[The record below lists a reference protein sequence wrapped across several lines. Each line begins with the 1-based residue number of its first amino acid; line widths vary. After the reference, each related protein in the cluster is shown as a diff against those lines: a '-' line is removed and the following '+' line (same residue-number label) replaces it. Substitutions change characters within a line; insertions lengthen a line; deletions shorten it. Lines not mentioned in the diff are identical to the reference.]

1 MVSHMVSPDS
11 GESVTQDRA
20 AVLASAE
27 VLLREEFGQ
36 AWQHFRHLETMRGQ
50 YLAFAF
56 TVTLASLAASIP
68 LVAGV
73 DEVDGTTL
81 LLAGVFVLLYC
92 LVIGFL
98 YFSVR
103 KIRIVLAHYRRTIED
118 IRHHFFH
125 RARGDLGFD
134 VARLDL
140 ADRTY
145 TVLGW
150 RLFRLQTT
158 SESILVAFLAIG
170 GVAEAACAGG
180 VLTLA
185 HTWWQATLAVVSF
198 VCVGLV
204 LAAVSRFAWVQRD
217 DEFSSQVHQ

>member
-11 GESVTQDRA
+11 GDPVTQDRA

-27 VLLREEFGQ
+27 ALLHEEFGQ
-36 AWQHFRHLETMRGQ
+36 SWQHFRHLETMRGQ

-73 DEVDGTTL
+73 DEIDGTTL
-81 LLAGVFVLLYC
+81 LPAGVFVLLYC

-98 YFSVR
+98 YPS
-103 KIRIVLAHYRRTIED
+103 T
-118 IRHHFFH
+118 
-125 RARGDLGFD
+125 
-134 VARLDL
+134 
-140 ADRTY
+140 DRTY

-170 GVAEAACAGG
+170 GVAEAACTGG
-180 VLTLA
+180 LLTLA
-185 HTWWQATLAVVSF
+185 HTW
-198 VCVGLV
+198 
-204 LAAVSRFAWVQRD
+204 FAWVQRD